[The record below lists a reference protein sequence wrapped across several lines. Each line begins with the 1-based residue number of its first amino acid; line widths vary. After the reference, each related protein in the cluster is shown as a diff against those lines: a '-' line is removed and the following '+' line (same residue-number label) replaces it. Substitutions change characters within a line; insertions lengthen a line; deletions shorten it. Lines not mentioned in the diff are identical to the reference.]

1 MDGWYGRNT
10 NRLWIKSEGK
20 SNTAFKSGYDMNM
33 QMLYVRLIAKYYD
46 FQVGVRVENQ
56 TSKGGEETARA
67 YFVIGFTS
75 WLLIAMRSSLL
86 YSLVEMEMYSHVSRH
101 HESSC

>member
-1 MDGWYGRNT
+1 MHGWYGRNT
-10 NRLWIKSEGK
+10 NRLWIKSEGT
-20 SNTAFKSGYDMNM
+20 SNTAFKSGYDIDM
-33 QMLYVRLIAKYYD
+33 QVLYGRLIAKYYD

-67 YFVIGFTS
+67 HFVIGLHER
-75 WLLIAMRSSLL
+75 LLIAIRSRLL